1 MPSLA
6 RVGVCAGWA
15 ELPTHARGDTP
26 AHEELGRKNYQ
37 GDPHV
42 ATAAGGNPLED
53 TIDLPTCCN
62 GVLPSPFVSLS
73 LSLSLSVALS
83 SHLWLPLC
91 LSLIYLIALAPSYRV
106 KK

>member
-37 GDPHV
+37 GGQNV
-42 ATAAGGNPLED
+42 ATAAGGAVGASCASRPL
-53 TIDLPTCCN
+53 TPQRATSGACCT
-62 GVLPSPFVSLS
+62 
-73 LSLSLSVALS
+73 AS
-83 SHLWLPLC
+83 SRRELWFPGGERC
-91 LSLIYLIALAPSYRV
+91 TASSRW
-106 KK
+106 

>member
-37 GDPHV
+37 GDQNV
-42 ATAAGGNPLED
+42 ATAAGGVVGASCASRPL
-53 TIDLPTCCN
+53 TPQR
-62 GVLPSPFVSLS
+62 
-73 LSLSLSVALS
+73 S
-83 SHLWLPLC
+83 SSRRELWFPGGKRC
-91 LSLIYLIALAPSYRV
+91 TASSRW
-106 KK
+106 